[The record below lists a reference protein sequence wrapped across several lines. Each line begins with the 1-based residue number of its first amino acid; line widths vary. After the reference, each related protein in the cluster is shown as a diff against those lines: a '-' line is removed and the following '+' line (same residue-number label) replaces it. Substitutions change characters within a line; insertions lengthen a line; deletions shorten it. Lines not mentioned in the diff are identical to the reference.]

1 MEQANQNS
9 DHSGERQGVEKQAFL
24 REMFRRTPFHKFLGW
39 VLGFMVTGVILSG
52 LHSMVMGEA
61 FYVSQSGSRW
71 ITGVNARL
79 HGLSLVLFLSGVSLL
94 GLFTKEQFV
103 EKGLR
108 PLRFVLG
115 LAFTIGLGLM
125 IYLGMTEG

>member
-1 MEQANQNS
+1 MENQAEQ
-9 DHSGERQGVEKQAFL
+9 SGEKTAPKEEAFL
-24 REMFRRTPFHKFLGW
+24 REMFRRSPLHKFLGW
-39 VLGFMVTGVILSG
+39 VLGFMVTGVIASG
-52 LHSMVMGEA
+52 FHSIVVGEA

-71 ITGVNARL
+71 ITGLNARL

-94 GLFTKEQFV
+94 GIFTKEQFV
-103 EKGLR
+103 QKGLR

-115 LAFTIGLGLM
+115 FAFTLGLALM